1 VACRLLRQGIY
12 LHVPVPPSKNVFVR
26 IALIEN
32 DTIVGTSDIS
42 KSRNGHGKRIPFLIP
57 LSSKVRLDIE
67 IFSFPNSL
75 RYFYTL

>member
-32 DTIVGTSDIS
+32 DTTVGTSDIGR
-42 KSRNGHGKRIPFLIP
+42 SRSGHEKRNSFLNTSI
-57 LSSKVRLDIE
+57 VQGQAER
-67 IFSFPNSL
+67 
-75 RYFYTL
+75 